1 LIVLVGFMGSGKT
14 TVGRLLAARVGLPFI
29 DTDSEIAGRAGSSI
43 RAIFDRQGEPGF
55 REIERDVVLDALHGG
70 DAVVALG
77 GGALGD
83 PAIRD
88 ALRGCRVFHLRV
100 DFGEAMRR
108 VGSDGDRPML
118 AAADPHALFEDRR
131 VGYET
136 SSEAGVDTD
145 GRSPQN
151 VASDIA
157 TRVTGHPPG
166 GDGGRT
172 VVVPLGERSY
182 EVHVGSGLVKRT
194 STLLPDL
201 EGAEKAFVVTHES
214 LRPLGR
220 DVVEVLS
227 SRGLST
233 ILLTVPEGEEAKSL
247 DVAGALYRELSDAA
261 AHRHDVIVGVG
272 GGVVTD
278 VAGFV
283 ASTYARGMPLVHVP
297 TTLLGQVDAA
307 VGGKTGL
314 NLPRGKNLIGTFY
327 QPRAVMC
334 DVDLLV
340 TCPVEEMRSGMAEV
354 AKYGFIAD
362 SDFLAYVESNGRR
375 VYEYDVDVLVETVSR
390 SVAIKASIIAA
401 DEREAGQRAILN
413 YGHTFAH
420 AIEHAAGFGRI
431 RHGEAVSIGMMAAA
445 HLAHE
450 LGRITDDVVEMHR
463 RVLSSLDLPV
473 SARLSMDELERGWAL
488 DKKQLRGVRF
498 VLLSDLGKPEAGL
511 DPPRDSIARALERLA
526 S

>member
-1 LIVLVGFMGSGKT
+1 MIVLVGFMGSGKT
-14 TVGRLLAARVGLPFI
+14 TVGKLLAARVGMPFI
-29 DTDSEIAGRAGSSI
+29 DTDAEIAGRTGSSI
-43 RAIFDRQGEPGF
+43 KEIFDRRGEPGF
-55 REIERDVVLDALHGG
+55 REIERDVALDALQGG

-100 DFGEAMRR
+100 GLGEAMRR

-118 AAADPHALFEDRR
+118 SAADPNALFEDRWA
-131 VGYET
+131 GYET

-145 GRSPQN
+145 GRSPHE

-157 TRVTGHPPG
+157 ARVTGPQG
-166 GDGGRT
+166 ERGTRT
-172 VVVPLGERSY
+172 VVVPLGERTY
-182 EVHVGSGLVKRT
+182 EVHVGSGLVSRM
-194 STLLPDL
+194 SILLPAL

-214 LRPLGR
+214 LRPAAR
-220 DVVEVLS
+220 DVVEALG

-233 ILLTVPEGEEAKSL
+233 TLLIVPEGEEAKSL
-247 DVAGALYRELSDAA
+247 EVAGALYGDLSDAA
-261 AHRHDVIVGVG
+261 AHRHDLVVGVG
-272 GGVVTD
+272 GGVITD

-283 ASTYARGMPLVHVP
+283 ASTYARGMPVVHVP

-307 VGGKTGL
+307 IGGKTAL

-327 QPRAVMC
+327 QPRAVIS
-334 DVDLLV
+334 DIDLLA

-362 SDFLAYVESNGRR
+362 PGFLDYVESNGRR
-375 VYEYDVDVLVETVSR
+375 VYEHDGDVLVETVSR
-390 SVAIKASIIAA
+390 SAAIKASIVAA
-401 DEREAGQRAILN
+401 DEREAGERAILN

-450 LGRITDDVVEMHR
+450 LGRITDDDVEVHR
-463 RVLSSLDLPV
+463 RVLSSLELPV
-473 SARLSMDELERGWAL
+473 SARLSLDELERGWAL
-488 DKKQLRGVRF
+488 DKKHLRGVRF
-498 VLLSDLGKPEAGL
+498 VLLSDLGKPEAGVEA
-511 DPPRDSIARALERLA
+511 PRESIAKALGRLA

>member
-29 DTDSEIAGRAGSSI
+29 DTDAVIAGRTDSSI
-43 RAIFDRQGEPGF
+43 KEIFDRRGEPGF
-55 REIERDVVLDALHGG
+55 REIERDVALDALHGS

-83 PAIRD
+83 PVIRD

-100 DFGEAMRR
+100 GFGEAMRR

-118 AAADPHALFEDRR
+118 TAADPHELFENRR

-136 SSEAGVDTD
+136 LSEAGVDTD
-145 GRSPQN
+145 GRSPQE
-151 VASDIA
+151 VTSDIA
-157 TRVTGHPPG
+157 ARVTGPQG
-166 GDGGRT
+166 GQEVRT
-172 VVVPLGERSY
+172 VVVPLAERSY
-182 EVHVGSGLVKRT
+182 EVHVGPGLVRRM
-194 STLLPDL
+194 STKLPSL

-214 LRPLGR
+214 LRPVGG
-220 DVVEVLS
+220 DVGEAMG

-272 GGVVTD
+272 GGVITD
-278 VAGFV
+278 VAGFI

-307 VGGKTGL
+307 VGGKTAL
-314 NLPRGKNLIGTFY
+314 NLPRGKNLVGTFY
-327 QPRAVMC
+327 QPRAVIC
-334 DVDLLV
+334 DVDLLA
-340 TCPVEEMRSGMAEV
+340 TCPIEEMRSGMAEV

-375 VYEYDVDVLVETVSR
+375 VYELDGDVLMETVSR
-390 SVAIKASIIAA
+390 SVAIKSSIVAA

-420 AIEHAAGFGRI
+420 AIEHAASFGRI

-450 LGRITDDVVEMHR
+450 LGRITDDVVGVHR

-473 SARLSMDELERGWAL
+473 SARLSLDELERGWAL
-488 DKKQLRGVRF
+488 DKKHLRGVRF

-511 DPPRDSIARALERLA
+511 EAPRDAIARALERLA